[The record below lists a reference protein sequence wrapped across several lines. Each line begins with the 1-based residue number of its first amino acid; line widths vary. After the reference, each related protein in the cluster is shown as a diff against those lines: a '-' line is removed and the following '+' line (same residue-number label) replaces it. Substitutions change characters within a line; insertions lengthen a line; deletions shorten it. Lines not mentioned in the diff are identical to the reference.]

1 MPWRAAKAV
10 FSEDRIETEQR
21 LRRFRVPPIASL
33 FSLWGLFILFMA
45 LKGMTRDFTGWVF
58 PVWEME
64 LGSAVFITLFLLFW
78 YGFAIFWIWMTA
90 RPVHTVRVSRDWV
103 KFCIGPVVFRKIAVC
118 DIATV
123 VITEEALTWNP
134 NGRYYDQQSGPT
146 GIYLS
151 RLSDEELRERSMD
164 RSTRRRKRKQE
175 LHISDSSRGK
185 NSDVATW
192 MAKRPMGRKWY
203 LDWSESA
210 EQALREN
217 LTTSVFIK

>member
-1 MPWRAAKAV
+1 MYSA
-10 FSEDRIETEQR
+10 DRIETEQR

-64 LGSAVFITLFLLFW
+64 FGSAVFITLFLLFW
-78 YGFAIFWIWMTA
+78 YGFLLFWIWMTA
-90 RPVHTVRVSRDWV
+90 RPLHTVRVSREWV
-103 KFCIGPVVFRKIAVC
+103 KFCIGPVVFRKIAAC

-123 VITEEALTWNP
+123 VITDAEYGWNK
-134 NGRYYDQQSGPT
+134 GRYTQTRSA

-151 RLSDEELRERSMD
+151 RIAAEELRERSMD
-164 RSTRRRKRKQE
+164 RTTRRRKQKQE
-175 LHISDSSRGK
+175 LHLSDSIRGTD
-185 NSDVATW
+185 SDVATR
-192 MAKRPMGRKWY
+192 MAKGLMGRKWY